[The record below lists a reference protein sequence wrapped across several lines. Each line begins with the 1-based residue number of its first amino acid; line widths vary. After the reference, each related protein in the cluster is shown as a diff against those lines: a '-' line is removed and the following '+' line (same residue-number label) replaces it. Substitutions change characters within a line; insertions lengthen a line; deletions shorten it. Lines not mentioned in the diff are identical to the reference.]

1 MVEDKLSTD
10 NSNSRSVSEKP
21 QEKINTSIGVN
32 KKKVFSDQDSS
43 DSESSE
49 SSENDSDDQL
59 ETSSTSKKSLNE
71 SAANILQKKILTRS
85 KSSESEDSSESDS
98 DNTGKPE
105 KLNHLSVKNTIQKS
119 IKVAQNSTHTK
130 NQTQSKQDKCDS
142 SSESDSDEEEIN
154 INTVVNS
161 SNDVMKQFEQ
171 FSSVWQDSSGEEDNQ
186 SDSSE
191 GIFEAFKIKPPNEK
205 SQDKEVKGLAGS
217 SDKQPLPEHK
227 KGSFSNE
234 KESPEHNKSGNFVK
248 FVKTRQPQAQ
258 SKTGTKSFAEV
269 KLSNFPKFESK
280 NSRIVFDSEHGL
292 SNSVV
297 ISSLQS
303 TCPSSAQGTHYNL
316 FI

>member
-1 MVEDKLSTD
+1 MVEDKISTD

-21 QEKINTSIGVN
+21 QEKINTSVGVN

-119 IKVAQNSTHTK
+119 IKVAQNSTHIK

-191 GIFEAFKIKPPNEK
+191 GIFEAFKIKPLNEK

-217 SDKQPLPEHK
+217 SDKQPL
-227 KGSFSNE
+227 
-234 KESPEHNKSGNFVK
+234 PEHNKSGNFVK